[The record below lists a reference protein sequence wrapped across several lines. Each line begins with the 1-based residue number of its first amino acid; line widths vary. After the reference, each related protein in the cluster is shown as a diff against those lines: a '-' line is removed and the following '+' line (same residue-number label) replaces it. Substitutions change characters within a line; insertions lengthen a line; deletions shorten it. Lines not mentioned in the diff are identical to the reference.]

1 MQYRRAFIPGGSYFF
16 TVVTENRRPV
26 FNNTAMVEVLRDAF
40 RNVRKS
46 RPFEIDA
53 MVVMPDHLHC
63 LWTLPSG
70 DNDYATRWRLIKTG
84 FTKHCDPALR
94 QYRYWE
100 HMIRDE
106 TDFQP
111 HVDYIHYIPVKH
123 RLALS
128 PIDWPYSSFRRYVE
142 AGIYPPDWGRDGI
155 DLEGVDHE

>member
-63 LWTLPSG
+63 LWTSPSG
-70 DNDYATRWRLIKTG
+70 DSDYATRWRMIKTR

-94 QYRYWE
+94 RYATKPIFSAMSITSITTRSNTVWR
-100 HMIRDE
+100 HRRS
-106 TDFQP
+106 TGR
-111 HVDYIHYIPVKH
+111 IPVFAVMLKQAYI
-123 RLALS
+123 RPIGGEAALIS
-128 PIDWPYSSFRRYVE
+128 KV
-142 AGIYPPDWGRDGI
+142 
-155 DLEGVDHE
+155 